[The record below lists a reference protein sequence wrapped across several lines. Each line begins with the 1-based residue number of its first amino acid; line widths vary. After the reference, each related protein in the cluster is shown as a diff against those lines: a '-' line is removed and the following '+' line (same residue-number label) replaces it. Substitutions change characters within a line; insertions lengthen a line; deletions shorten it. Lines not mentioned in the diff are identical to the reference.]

1 MATKSK
7 AKTPDKVASLLYDEM
22 DEGGGLLNDIRA
34 TITKAEFVMTD
45 YGGRAKMGKKPAAHL
60 VLEEPDGTVHD
71 DQWWTCGKTED
82 WVPSEDGHFL
92 VPMGL
97 KNQINKKS
105 FLGRLLGS
113 VMEQGF
119 PKDKVSA
126 DIAFLEG
133 LEAHWR
139 QQSTGRKTQRDGK
152 DTEYDETV
160 LCVAQIF
167 KYPWEKKSGGGGGK
181 KSTSSGSK
189 SAAKSVG
196 SGGGG
201 GSGDAGGGGNAEDVV
216 TGFILGKIVENPDG
230 IAKAD
235 MPKMLMDNAKEMDWD
250 VKLVQGMISAVFN
263 PAWSESDERPW
274 VVDGGF
280 FKSAA

>member
-7 AKTPDKVASLLYDEM
+7 AKAPEKVASLLYDEM
-22 DEGGGLLNDIRA
+22 DEGGGLLNDVRA

-60 VLEEPDGTVHD
+60 VL
-71 DQWWTCGKTED
+71 
-82 WVPSEDGHFL
+82 
-92 VPMGL
+92 PMGL

-181 KSTSSGSK
+181 KSASSGSK
-189 SAAKSVG
+189 SAAKSAGSG

-201 GSGDAGGGGNAEDVV
+201 GENAEDVV

-280 FKSAA
+280 FKAAA